1 MSFNLQMN
9 LCKTL
14 AVCIAVLAAPSPAGA
29 REFRVADTQSE
40 DYPTV
45 QALTFMAR
53 IVEERSGG
61 RHRIRVFHS
70 RQLGEEKETIEQTRV
85 GAIDLNRTNVAPIGS
100 LIPAANVLAL
110 PFLFRSFDHL
120 HKVLDQAIGEEI
132 LASSQRHGFV
142 GLTFYDSGI
151 AVDLQ
156 QRAAGAHAC
165 RHERLANSGAAIG
178 ADVRHDQ
185 GARRRTGRATVR
197 AGATGLST
205 RLIDGAENN
214 WPSYVTT
221 NHYKLAP
228 YYTLTE
234 HTMGPELLV
243 MSPRAWESLSA
254 EDQDIFRDAARK
266 SSAYMR
272 ELWNGLEERSR
283 QQARAAGDH
292 HHQRFRPKAVR
303 AGDEHDLRKER
314 HRSGPERIDRA
325 YSQDSMS
332 LDLLA
337 LKEEQSAAPTARQRR
352 SLDLETQSVVRV
364 LPIRWRLLSIAAL
377 NATVAIILAAL
388 IWNGANVLS
397 RAWDDVRTVRESD
410 KLLVLL
416 ESEASRLQN
425 LIHRYINQPS
435 QEVLT
440 EILGLHGEV
449 LSTLRNRG
457 AVDPVLSGSAD
468 ELRAVTERF
477 LQGFGEVRELQTTIA
492 HTYENDVLKPAREM
506 AGLYAIIE
514 GAIGTRD
521 ALLLPSLGKSREAFT
536 ASLVAANAFYLS
548 LASDAADE
556 ARRNITTVEQTIPV
570 MIDLAENDLQRAAL
584 TALAQRAAAFG
595 DGLKTL
601 AEQFATRTNL
611 LKTAIDDNQAAMIE
625 VINKLSA
632 QMTLRELQAQGS
644 FDHTLANIYQ
654 NVALVA
660 VVFLTLIVVIG
671 VLIARS
677 IILPLKEIMAAM
689 HAVVSEKYDQPIQG
703 TQARDEIG
711 EMARAVA
718 VFRENAI
725 AKRKAENELRASKD
739 RAEKALE
746 DLREAQQNL
755 IAAEK
760 LAALGGL
767 VAGVAH
773 EVNNPIGISLTVA
786 SSFARRCDDFANEVG
801 SGPLRRSRLDEFLE
815 GGRDAAN
822 QLVANLQRAG
832 ELVQSFKQV
841 AVDRSHADRRQFDL
855 RESTDQIV
863 ASLRPVLKKSQ
874 ITLTVDVPAG
884 IIMDSYPG
892 SYGQVLTNLFL
903 NSVVHAFPDGRAGS
917 VMVEARQV
925 RDDVEIFVS
934 DDGVGMSE
942 DIQRRAFDPFFTTRR
957 GEGGTGLGL
966 HIIFNLVTQQLG
978 GRLAFESRLGWGT
991 RFRITLPRVAPGESP
1006 PEEAAQ

>member
-1 MSFNLQMN
+1 
-9 LCKTL
+9 
-14 AVCIAVLAAPSPAGA
+14 
-29 REFRVADTQSE
+29 
-40 DYPTV
+40 
-45 QALTFMAR
+45 
-53 IVEERSGG
+53 
-61 RHRIRVFHS
+61 
-70 RQLGEEKETIEQTRV
+70 
-85 GAIDLNRTNVAPIGS
+85 
-100 LIPAANVLAL
+100 
-110 PFLFRSFDHL
+110 
-120 HKVLDQAIGEEI
+120 
-132 LASSQRHGFV
+132 
-142 GLTFYDSGI
+142 
-151 AVDLQ
+151 
-156 QRAAGAHAC
+156 
-165 RHERLANSGAAIG
+165 
-178 ADVRHDQ
+178 
-185 GARRRTGRATVR
+185 
-197 AGATGLST
+197 
-205 RLIDGAENN
+205 
-214 WPSYVTT
+214 
-221 NHYKLAP
+221 
-228 YYTLTE
+228 
-234 HTMGPELLV
+234 
-243 MSPRAWESLSA
+243 
-254 EDQDIFRDAARK
+254 
-266 SSAYMR
+266 
-272 ELWNGLEERSR
+272 
-283 QQARAAGDH
+283 
-292 HHQRFRPKAVR
+292 
-303 AGDEHDLRKER
+303 
-314 HRSGPERIDRA
+314 
-325 YSQDSMS
+325 MS
-332 LDLLA
+332 LDLVA
-337 LKEEQSAAPTARQRR
+337 LKDEPSATRNARPRR
-352 SLDLETQSVVRV
+352 SLDLETESVVRV
-364 LPIRWRLLSIAAL
+364 LPIRWRLFSIAAL
-377 NATVAIILAAL
+377 NAAVAFILAAF

-457 AVDPVLSGSAD
+457 AIDPILSGSAD
-468 ELRAVTERF
+468 ELRTVTERF
-477 LQGFGEVRELQTTIA
+477 LQGFGEVRALQTTIA
-492 HTYENDVLKPAREM
+492 HTYENEVLKPAREM

-514 GAIGTRD
+514 GAIGARD

-570 MIDLAENDLQRAAL
+570 MIDLAENSLQRAAL

-601 AEQFATRTNL
+601 AEQFAMRTNL
-611 LKTAIDDNQAAMIE
+611 LKTAIDDNQAAMIS

-660 VVFLTLIVVIG
+660 VIFLTLIVVIG
-671 VLIARS
+671 ALIARS

-689 HAVVSEKYDQPIQG
+689 HGVVSEKYDEPIQG
-703 TQARDEIG
+703 THARDEIG

-725 AKRKAENELRASKD
+725 AKRKAEDELRAAKD
-739 RAEKALE
+739 RAEKALD
-746 DLREAQQNL
+746 DLREAQQSL

-786 SSFARRCDDFANEVG
+786 SSFARRCEEFAKEVDA
-801 SGPLRRSRLDEFLE
+801 GPLRRSRLGEFLE

-822 QLVANLQRAG
+822 QLVSNLQRAG

-841 AVDRSHADRRQFDL
+841 AVDRSHADRRPFDL

-863 ASLRPVLKKSQ
+863 ASLRPALKKSQ

-884 IIMDSYPG
+884 IVMDSYPG

-917 VMVEARQV
+917 VIVEARQV
-925 RDDVEIFVS
+925 RDDVDIFVS

-942 DIQRRAFDPFFTTRR
+942 EIQRRAFDPFFTTRR
-957 GEGGTGLGL
+957 NEGGTGLGL

-991 RFRITLPRVAPGESP
+991 RFRITLPRVAPGEAP
-1006 PEEAAQ
+1006 PAQAAQ

>member
-1 MSFNLQMN
+1 
-9 LCKTL
+9 
-14 AVCIAVLAAPSPAGA
+14 
-29 REFRVADTQSE
+29 
-40 DYPTV
+40 
-45 QALTFMAR
+45 
-53 IVEERSGG
+53 
-61 RHRIRVFHS
+61 
-70 RQLGEEKETIEQTRV
+70 
-85 GAIDLNRTNVAPIGS
+85 
-100 LIPAANVLAL
+100 
-110 PFLFRSFDHL
+110 
-120 HKVLDQAIGEEI
+120 
-132 LASSQRHGFV
+132 
-142 GLTFYDSGI
+142 
-151 AVDLQ
+151 
-156 QRAAGAHAC
+156 
-165 RHERLANSGAAIG
+165 
-178 ADVRHDQ
+178 
-185 GARRRTGRATVR
+185 
-197 AGATGLST
+197 
-205 RLIDGAENN
+205 
-214 WPSYVTT
+214 
-221 NHYKLAP
+221 
-228 YYTLTE
+228 
-234 HTMGPELLV
+234 
-243 MSPRAWESLSA
+243 
-254 EDQDIFRDAARK
+254 
-266 SSAYMR
+266 
-272 ELWNGLEERSR
+272 
-283 QQARAAGDH
+283 
-292 HHQRFRPKAVR
+292 
-303 AGDEHDLRKER
+303 
-314 HRSGPERIDRA
+314 
-325 YSQDSMS
+325 MS
-332 LDLLA
+332 LDLVA
-337 LKEEQSAAPTARQRR
+337 LKDEPSATRNARPRR
-352 SLDLETQSVVRV
+352 SLDLETESVVRV
-364 LPIRWRLLSIAAL
+364 LPIRWRLFSIAAL
-377 NATVAIILAAL
+377 NAAVAFILAAF

-457 AVDPVLSGSAD
+457 AIDPILSGSAD
-468 ELRAVTERF
+468 ELRTVTERF
-477 LQGFGEVRELQTTIA
+477 LQGFGEVRALQTTIA
-492 HTYENDVLKPAREM
+492 HTYENEVLKPAREM

-514 GAIGTRD
+514 GAIGARD

-570 MIDLAENDLQRAAL
+570 MIDLAENSLQRAAL

-601 AEQFATRTNL
+601 AEQFAMRTNL
-611 LKTAIDDNQAAMIE
+611 LKTAIDDNQAAMIS

-660 VVFLTLIVVIG
+660 VIFLTLIVVIG
-671 VLIARS
+671 ALIARS

-689 HAVVSEKYDQPIQG
+689 HGVVSEKYDEPIQG
-703 TQARDEIG
+703 THARDEIG

-725 AKRKAENELRASKD
+725 AKRKAEDELRAAKD
-739 RAEKALE
+739 RAEKALD
-746 DLREAQQNL
+746 DLREAQQSL

-786 SSFARRCDDFANEVG
+786 SSFARRCEEFAKEVDA
-801 SGPLRRSRLDEFLE
+801 GPLRRSRLGEFLE

-822 QLVANLQRAG
+822 QLVANLHRAG

-841 AVDRSHADRRQFDL
+841 AVDRSHADRRPFDL

-884 IIMDSYPG
+884 IMMDSYPG

-917 VMVEARQV
+917 VIVEARQV
-925 RDDVEIFVS
+925 RDDVDIFVS
-934 DDGVGMSE
+934 DDGVGMGE
-942 DIQRRAFDPFFTTRR
+942 EIRRRAFDPFFTTRR
-957 GEGGTGLGL
+957 NEGGTGLGL

-991 RFRITLPRVAPGESP
+991 RFRITLPRVAPGEAP
-1006 PEEAAQ
+1006 PAQAAQ

>member
-1 MSFNLQMN
+1 
-9 LCKTL
+9 
-14 AVCIAVLAAPSPAGA
+14 
-29 REFRVADTQSE
+29 
-40 DYPTV
+40 
-45 QALTFMAR
+45 
-53 IVEERSGG
+53 
-61 RHRIRVFHS
+61 
-70 RQLGEEKETIEQTRV
+70 
-85 GAIDLNRTNVAPIGS
+85 
-100 LIPAANVLAL
+100 
-110 PFLFRSFDHL
+110 
-120 HKVLDQAIGEEI
+120 
-132 LASSQRHGFV
+132 
-142 GLTFYDSGI
+142 
-151 AVDLQ
+151 
-156 QRAAGAHAC
+156 
-165 RHERLANSGAAIG
+165 
-178 ADVRHDQ
+178 
-185 GARRRTGRATVR
+185 
-197 AGATGLST
+197 
-205 RLIDGAENN
+205 
-214 WPSYVTT
+214 
-221 NHYKLAP
+221 
-228 YYTLTE
+228 
-234 HTMGPELLV
+234 
-243 MSPRAWESLSA
+243 
-254 EDQDIFRDAARK
+254 
-266 SSAYMR
+266 
-272 ELWNGLEERSR
+272 
-283 QQARAAGDH
+283 
-292 HHQRFRPKAVR
+292 
-303 AGDEHDLRKER
+303 
-314 HRSGPERIDRA
+314 
-325 YSQDSMS
+325 MS

-337 LKEEQSAAPTARQRR
+337 LKEEQSRAPTARQRR

-477 LQGFGEVRELQTTIA
+477 LQGFGEVRALQTTIA
-492 HTYENDVLKPAREM
+492 HTYENEVLKPAREM

-514 GAIGTRD
+514 GAIGARD

-556 ARRNITTVEQTIPV
+556 ARKNITTVEQTIPV
-570 MIDLAENDLQRAAL
+570 MIDLAENNLQRTAL
-584 TALAQRAAAFG
+584 TALGQRAAAFG

-601 AEQFATRTNL
+601 AEQFAMRTNL
-611 LKTAIDDNQAAMIE
+611 LKTAIDDNQAAMIA

-660 VVFLTLIVVIG
+660 VIFLTLIVIIG
-671 VLIARS
+671 ALIARS

-689 HAVVSEKYDQPIQG
+689 HAVVSERYDQPIQG

-725 AKRKAENELRASKD
+725 AKRKAEDELRASKD

-786 SSFARRCDDFANEVG
+786 SSFARRCDEFAKEVG

-822 QLVANLQRAG
+822 QLVTNLQRAG

-841 AVDRSHADRRQFDL
+841 AVDRSHADRRPFDL

-874 ITLTVDVPAG
+874 ITLSVDVPPG
-884 IIMDSYPG
+884 ISMDSYPG

-903 NSVVHAFPDGRAGS
+903 NSVVHAFPDGRGGS
-917 VMVEARQV
+917 VLVEARQV
-925 RDDVEIFVS
+925 RDDVDIFVS

-942 DIQRRAFDPFFTTRR
+942 EIQRRAFDPFFTTRR

-991 RFRITLPRVAPGESP
+991 RFRITLPRVAPGESL

>member
-1 MSFNLQMN
+1 
-9 LCKTL
+9 
-14 AVCIAVLAAPSPAGA
+14 
-29 REFRVADTQSE
+29 
-40 DYPTV
+40 
-45 QALTFMAR
+45 
-53 IVEERSGG
+53 
-61 RHRIRVFHS
+61 
-70 RQLGEEKETIEQTRV
+70 
-85 GAIDLNRTNVAPIGS
+85 
-100 LIPAANVLAL
+100 
-110 PFLFRSFDHL
+110 
-120 HKVLDQAIGEEI
+120 
-132 LASSQRHGFV
+132 
-142 GLTFYDSGI
+142 
-151 AVDLQ
+151 
-156 QRAAGAHAC
+156 
-165 RHERLANSGAAIG
+165 
-178 ADVRHDQ
+178 
-185 GARRRTGRATVR
+185 
-197 AGATGLST
+197 
-205 RLIDGAENN
+205 
-214 WPSYVTT
+214 
-221 NHYKLAP
+221 
-228 YYTLTE
+228 
-234 HTMGPELLV
+234 
-243 MSPRAWESLSA
+243 
-254 EDQDIFRDAARK
+254 
-266 SSAYMR
+266 
-272 ELWNGLEERSR
+272 
-283 QQARAAGDH
+283 
-292 HHQRFRPKAVR
+292 
-303 AGDEHDLRKER
+303 
-314 HRSGPERIDRA
+314 
-325 YSQDSMS
+325 MS
-332 LDLLA
+332 LDLVA
-337 LKEEQSAAPTARQRR
+337 LKDEPSATRNARPRR
-352 SLDLETQSVVRV
+352 SLDLETESVVRV
-364 LPIRWRLLSIAAL
+364 LPIRWRLFSIAAL
-377 NATVAIILAAL
+377 NAAVAFILAAF

-457 AVDPVLSGSAD
+457 AIDPILSGSAD
-468 ELRAVTERF
+468 ELRTVTERF
-477 LQGFGEVRELQTTIA
+477 LQGFGEVRALQTTIA
-492 HTYENDVLKPAREM
+492 HTYENEVLKPAREM

-514 GAIGTRD
+514 GAIGARD

-570 MIDLAENDLQRAAL
+570 MIDLAENSLQRAAL

-601 AEQFATRTNL
+601 AEQFAMRTNL
-611 LKTAIDDNQAAMIE
+611 LKTAIDDNQAAMIS

-660 VVFLTLIVVIG
+660 VIFLTLIVVIG
-671 VLIARS
+671 ALIARS

-689 HAVVSEKYDQPIQG
+689 HGVVSEKYDEPIQG
-703 TQARDEIG
+703 THARDEIG

-725 AKRKAENELRASKD
+725 AKRKAEDELRAAKD
-739 RAEKALE
+739 RAEKALD
-746 DLREAQQNL
+746 DLREAQQSL

-786 SSFARRCDDFANEVG
+786 SSFARRCEEFAKEVDA
-801 SGPLRRSRLDEFLE
+801 GPLRRSRLGEFLE

-822 QLVANLQRAG
+822 QLVSNLQRAG

-841 AVDRSHADRRQFDL
+841 AVDRSHADRRPFDL

-884 IIMDSYPG
+884 IVMDSYPG

-903 NSVVHAFPDGRAGS
+903 NSVVHAFPDGRAGT
-917 VMVEARQV
+917 VIVEARQV
-925 RDDVEIFVS
+925 RDDVDIFVS

-942 DIQRRAFDPFFTTRR
+942 EIQRRAFDPFFTTRR
-957 GEGGTGLGL
+957 NEGGTGLGL

-991 RFRITLPRVAPGESP
+991 RFRITLPRVAPGEAP
-1006 PEEAAQ
+1006 PAQAAQ

>member
-1 MSFNLQMN
+1 
-9 LCKTL
+9 
-14 AVCIAVLAAPSPAGA
+14 
-29 REFRVADTQSE
+29 
-40 DYPTV
+40 
-45 QALTFMAR
+45 
-53 IVEERSGG
+53 
-61 RHRIRVFHS
+61 
-70 RQLGEEKETIEQTRV
+70 
-85 GAIDLNRTNVAPIGS
+85 
-100 LIPAANVLAL
+100 
-110 PFLFRSFDHL
+110 
-120 HKVLDQAIGEEI
+120 
-132 LASSQRHGFV
+132 
-142 GLTFYDSGI
+142 
-151 AVDLQ
+151 
-156 QRAAGAHAC
+156 
-165 RHERLANSGAAIG
+165 
-178 ADVRHDQ
+178 
-185 GARRRTGRATVR
+185 
-197 AGATGLST
+197 
-205 RLIDGAENN
+205 
-214 WPSYVTT
+214 
-221 NHYKLAP
+221 
-228 YYTLTE
+228 
-234 HTMGPELLV
+234 
-243 MSPRAWESLSA
+243 
-254 EDQDIFRDAARK
+254 
-266 SSAYMR
+266 
-272 ELWNGLEERSR
+272 
-283 QQARAAGDH
+283 
-292 HHQRFRPKAVR
+292 
-303 AGDEHDLRKER
+303 
-314 HRSGPERIDRA
+314 
-325 YSQDSMS
+325 MS

-337 LKEEQSAAPTARQRR
+337 LKEEQSTAPAARQRR

-477 LQGFGEVRELQTTIA
+477 LQGFGEVRALQTTIA
-492 HTYENDVLKPAREM
+492 HTYENEVLKPAREM

-514 GAIGTRD
+514 GAIGARD

-556 ARRNITTVEQTIPV
+556 ARKNITTVEQTIPV
-570 MIDLAENDLQRAAL
+570 MIDLAENNLQRTAL

-601 AEQFATRTNL
+601 AEQFAMRTNL
-611 LKTAIDDNQAAMIE
+611 LKTAIDDNQAAMIA

-660 VVFLTLIVVIG
+660 VIFLTLIVVIG
-671 VLIARS
+671 ALIARS

-711 EMARAVA
+711 EMARGVA

-725 AKRKAENELRASKD
+725 AKRKAEDELRASKD

-786 SSFARRCDDFANEVG
+786 SSFARRCDEFAKEVG

-822 QLVANLQRAG
+822 QLVTNLQRAG

-841 AVDRSHADRRQFDL
+841 AVDRSHADRRPFDL

-874 ITLTVDVPAG
+874 ITLSVDVPPG
-884 IIMDSYPG
+884 ISMDSYPG

-903 NSVVHAFPDGRAGS
+903 NSVVHAFPDGRGGS
-917 VMVEARQV
+917 VLVEARQV
-925 RDDVEIFVS
+925 RDDVDIFVS
-934 DDGVGMSE
+934 DDGVGMSDE
-942 DIQRRAFDPFFTTRR
+942 IQRRAFDPFFTTRR

-978 GRLAFESRLGWGT
+978 GRLAFESRPGWGT
-991 RFRITLPRVAPGESP
+991 RFRITLPRVAPGESL

>member
-1 MSFNLQMN
+1 
-9 LCKTL
+9 
-14 AVCIAVLAAPSPAGA
+14 
-29 REFRVADTQSE
+29 
-40 DYPTV
+40 
-45 QALTFMAR
+45 
-53 IVEERSGG
+53 
-61 RHRIRVFHS
+61 
-70 RQLGEEKETIEQTRV
+70 
-85 GAIDLNRTNVAPIGS
+85 
-100 LIPAANVLAL
+100 
-110 PFLFRSFDHL
+110 
-120 HKVLDQAIGEEI
+120 
-132 LASSQRHGFV
+132 
-142 GLTFYDSGI
+142 
-151 AVDLQ
+151 
-156 QRAAGAHAC
+156 
-165 RHERLANSGAAIG
+165 
-178 ADVRHDQ
+178 
-185 GARRRTGRATVR
+185 
-197 AGATGLST
+197 
-205 RLIDGAENN
+205 
-214 WPSYVTT
+214 
-221 NHYKLAP
+221 
-228 YYTLTE
+228 
-234 HTMGPELLV
+234 
-243 MSPRAWESLSA
+243 
-254 EDQDIFRDAARK
+254 
-266 SSAYMR
+266 
-272 ELWNGLEERSR
+272 
-283 QQARAAGDH
+283 
-292 HHQRFRPKAVR
+292 
-303 AGDEHDLRKER
+303 
-314 HRSGPERIDRA
+314 
-325 YSQDSMS
+325 MS
-332 LDLLA
+332 LDLVA
-337 LKEEQSAAPTARQRR
+337 LKDEPSAARTARPRR
-352 SLDLETQSVVRV
+352 SLDQETQSVVRA
-364 LPIRWRLLSIAAL
+364 LPIRWRLLLIAAL

-477 LQGFGEVRELQTTIA
+477 LQGFGEVRALQTTIA
-492 HTYENDVLKPAREM
+492 HTYENEVLKPAREM

-514 GAIGTRD
+514 GAIGARD

-548 LASDAADE
+548 LATDAADE
-556 ARRNITTVEQTIPV
+556 ARKNITTVEQTVPV
-570 MIDLAENDLQRAAL
+570 MIDLAENNLQRTAL
-584 TALAQRAAAFG
+584 QALAQRAAAFG

-601 AEQFATRTNL
+601 AEQFAMRTNL
-611 LKTAIDDNQAAMIE
+611 LKTAIDDNQAAMIA
-625 VINKLSA
+625 VINKLSG
-632 QMTLRELQAQGS
+632 QMTMRELQAQGS

-660 VVFLTLIVVIG
+660 VIFLTLIVVIG
-671 VLIARS
+671 ALIARS
-677 IILPLKEIMAAM
+677 IIVPLKEIMAAM

-739 RAEKALE
+739 HAEKALE

-786 SSFARRCDDFANEVG
+786 SSFARRCDEFAKEVD

-822 QLVANLQRAG
+822 QLVSNLHRAG

-841 AVDRSHADRRQFDL
+841 AVDRSHADRRPFDL

-874 ITLTVDVPAG
+874 ITLTVDVPPG
-884 IIMDSYPG
+884 ISMDSYPG

-903 NSVVHAFPDGRAGS
+903 NSVVHAFPDGRPGN
-917 VMVEARQV
+917 VTVEARQV
-925 RDDVEIFVS
+925 RDDVDIFVS
-934 DDGVGMSE
+934 YDGVGMSE
-942 DIQRRAFDPFFTTRR
+942 ETQRRAFDPFFTTRR

-991 RFRITLPRVAPGESP
+991 RFRITLPRAAPGESQP
-1006 PEEAAQ
+1006 AQAAQ

>member
-1 MSFNLQMN
+1 
-9 LCKTL
+9 
-14 AVCIAVLAAPSPAGA
+14 
-29 REFRVADTQSE
+29 
-40 DYPTV
+40 
-45 QALTFMAR
+45 
-53 IVEERSGG
+53 
-61 RHRIRVFHS
+61 
-70 RQLGEEKETIEQTRV
+70 
-85 GAIDLNRTNVAPIGS
+85 
-100 LIPAANVLAL
+100 
-110 PFLFRSFDHL
+110 
-120 HKVLDQAIGEEI
+120 
-132 LASSQRHGFV
+132 
-142 GLTFYDSGI
+142 
-151 AVDLQ
+151 
-156 QRAAGAHAC
+156 
-165 RHERLANSGAAIG
+165 
-178 ADVRHDQ
+178 
-185 GARRRTGRATVR
+185 
-197 AGATGLST
+197 
-205 RLIDGAENN
+205 
-214 WPSYVTT
+214 
-221 NHYKLAP
+221 
-228 YYTLTE
+228 
-234 HTMGPELLV
+234 
-243 MSPRAWESLSA
+243 
-254 EDQDIFRDAARK
+254 
-266 SSAYMR
+266 
-272 ELWNGLEERSR
+272 
-283 QQARAAGDH
+283 
-292 HHQRFRPKAVR
+292 
-303 AGDEHDLRKER
+303 
-314 HRSGPERIDRA
+314 
-325 YSQDSMS
+325 MS
-332 LDLLA
+332 LDLVA
-337 LKEEQSAAPTARQRR
+337 LKDEQSAARNARPRR
-352 SLDLETQSVVRV
+352 SLDLETESVVRV
-364 LPIRWRLLSIAAL
+364 LPIRWRLFSIAAL
-377 NATVAIILAAL
+377 NGAVAFILAAF

-457 AVDPVLSGSAD
+457 AIDPILSGSAD
-468 ELRAVTERF
+468 ELRTVTERF
-477 LQGFGEVRELQTTIA
+477 LQGFGEVRALQTTIA
-492 HTYENDVLKPAREM
+492 HTYENEVLKPAREM

-514 GAIGTRD
+514 GAIGARD

-570 MIDLAENDLQRAAL
+570 MIDLAENSLQRAAL

-601 AEQFATRTNL
+601 AEQFAMRTNL
-611 LKTAIDDNQAAMIE
+611 LKTAIDDNQAAMIS

-660 VVFLTLIVVIG
+660 VIFLTLIVVIG
-671 VLIARS
+671 ALIARS

-689 HAVVSEKYDQPIQG
+689 HGVVSEKYDAPIQG
-703 TQARDEIG
+703 THARDEIG

-725 AKRKAENELRASKD
+725 AKRKAEDELRAAKD
-739 RAEKALE
+739 RAEKALD
-746 DLREAQQNL
+746 DLREAQQSL

-786 SSFARRCDDFANEVG
+786 SSFARRCEEFAKEVDA
-801 SGPLRRSRLDEFLE
+801 GPLRRSRLGEFLE

-822 QLVANLQRAG
+822 QLVSNLQRAG

-841 AVDRSHADRRQFDL
+841 AVDRSHADRRPFDL

-884 IIMDSYPG
+884 IMMDSYPG

-917 VMVEARQV
+917 VIVEARQV
-925 RDDVEIFVS
+925 RDDVDIFVS

-942 DIQRRAFDPFFTTRR
+942 EIQRRAFDPFFTTRR
-957 GEGGTGLGL
+957 NEGGTGLGL

-991 RFRITLPRVAPGESP
+991 RFRITLPRVAPGEAP
-1006 PEEAAQ
+1006 PAQAAQ

>member
-1 MSFNLQMN
+1 
-9 LCKTL
+9 
-14 AVCIAVLAAPSPAGA
+14 
-29 REFRVADTQSE
+29 
-40 DYPTV
+40 
-45 QALTFMAR
+45 
-53 IVEERSGG
+53 
-61 RHRIRVFHS
+61 
-70 RQLGEEKETIEQTRV
+70 
-85 GAIDLNRTNVAPIGS
+85 
-100 LIPAANVLAL
+100 
-110 PFLFRSFDHL
+110 
-120 HKVLDQAIGEEI
+120 
-132 LASSQRHGFV
+132 
-142 GLTFYDSGI
+142 
-151 AVDLQ
+151 
-156 QRAAGAHAC
+156 
-165 RHERLANSGAAIG
+165 
-178 ADVRHDQ
+178 
-185 GARRRTGRATVR
+185 
-197 AGATGLST
+197 
-205 RLIDGAENN
+205 
-214 WPSYVTT
+214 
-221 NHYKLAP
+221 
-228 YYTLTE
+228 
-234 HTMGPELLV
+234 
-243 MSPRAWESLSA
+243 
-254 EDQDIFRDAARK
+254 
-266 SSAYMR
+266 
-272 ELWNGLEERSR
+272 
-283 QQARAAGDH
+283 
-292 HHQRFRPKAVR
+292 
-303 AGDEHDLRKER
+303 
-314 HRSGPERIDRA
+314 
-325 YSQDSMS
+325 MS
-332 LDLLA
+332 LDLVA
-337 LKEEQSAAPTARQRR
+337 LKDEQSATRNARPRR
-352 SLDLETQSVVRV
+352 SLDLETESVVRV
-364 LPIRWRLLSIAAL
+364 LPIRWRLFLIAAL
-377 NATVAIILAAL
+377 NASVAFILAAF

-457 AVDPVLSGSAD
+457 AVDPILSGSAD
-468 ELRAVTERF
+468 ELRTVTERF
-477 LQGFGEVRELQTTIA
+477 LQGFGEVRALQTTIA

-514 GAIGTRD
+514 GAIGARD
-521 ALLLPSLGKSREAFT
+521 ALLLPSLGKSRESFT

-570 MIDLAENDLQRAAL
+570 MIDLAENSLQRAAL
-584 TALAQRAAAFG
+584 SALAQRAAAFG

-601 AEQFATRTNL
+601 AEQFAMRTNL
-611 LKTAIDDNQAAMIE
+611 LKTAIDDNQAAMIA

-660 VVFLTLIVVIG
+660 VIFLTLIVVIG
-671 VLIARS
+671 ALIARS

-689 HAVVSEKYDQPIQG
+689 HAVVSEKYDEPIQG
-703 TQARDEIG
+703 THARDEIG

-725 AKRKAENELRASKD
+725 AKRKAEDELRAAKD
-739 RAEKALE
+739 RAEKALD
-746 DLREAQQNL
+746 DLREAQQSL

-786 SSFARRCDDFANEVG
+786 SSFARRCDEFAKEVDA
-801 SGPLRRSRLDEFLE
+801 GPLRRSRLDEFLE

-841 AVDRSHADRRQFDL
+841 AVDRSHADRRPFDL

-917 VMVEARQV
+917 VIVEARQV
-925 RDDVEIFVS
+925 RDDVDIFVS

-942 DIQRRAFDPFFTTRR
+942 EIQRRAFDPFFTTRR
-957 GEGGTGLGL
+957 NEGGTGLGL

-991 RFRITLPRVAPGESP
+991 RFRITLPRVAPGEAQP
-1006 PEEAAQ
+1006 AQAAQ

>member
-1 MSFNLQMN
+1 
-9 LCKTL
+9 
-14 AVCIAVLAAPSPAGA
+14 
-29 REFRVADTQSE
+29 
-40 DYPTV
+40 
-45 QALTFMAR
+45 
-53 IVEERSGG
+53 
-61 RHRIRVFHS
+61 
-70 RQLGEEKETIEQTRV
+70 
-85 GAIDLNRTNVAPIGS
+85 
-100 LIPAANVLAL
+100 
-110 PFLFRSFDHL
+110 
-120 HKVLDQAIGEEI
+120 
-132 LASSQRHGFV
+132 
-142 GLTFYDSGI
+142 
-151 AVDLQ
+151 
-156 QRAAGAHAC
+156 
-165 RHERLANSGAAIG
+165 
-178 ADVRHDQ
+178 
-185 GARRRTGRATVR
+185 
-197 AGATGLST
+197 
-205 RLIDGAENN
+205 
-214 WPSYVTT
+214 
-221 NHYKLAP
+221 
-228 YYTLTE
+228 
-234 HTMGPELLV
+234 
-243 MSPRAWESLSA
+243 
-254 EDQDIFRDAARK
+254 
-266 SSAYMR
+266 
-272 ELWNGLEERSR
+272 
-283 QQARAAGDH
+283 
-292 HHQRFRPKAVR
+292 
-303 AGDEHDLRKER
+303 
-314 HRSGPERIDRA
+314 
-325 YSQDSMS
+325 MS
-332 LDLLA
+332 LDLVA
-337 LKEEQSAAPTARQRR
+337 LKDEPSATRNARPRR
-352 SLDLETQSVVRV
+352 SLDLETESVVRV
-364 LPIRWRLLSIAAL
+364 LPIRWRLFSIAAL
-377 NATVAIILAAL
+377 NAAVAFILAAF

-457 AVDPVLSGSAD
+457 AIDPILSGSAD
-468 ELRAVTERF
+468 ELRTVTERF
-477 LQGFGEVRELQTTIA
+477 LQGFGEVRALQTTIA
-492 HTYENDVLKPAREM
+492 HTYENEVLKPAREM

-514 GAIGTRD
+514 GAIGARD

-570 MIDLAENDLQRAAL
+570 MIDLAENSLQRAAL

-601 AEQFATRTNL
+601 AEQFAMRTNL
-611 LKTAIDDNQAAMIE
+611 LKTAIDDNQAAMIS

-660 VVFLTLIVVIG
+660 VIFLTLIVVIG
-671 VLIARS
+671 ALIARS

-689 HAVVSEKYDQPIQG
+689 HGVVSEKYDEPIQG
-703 TQARDEIG
+703 THARDEIG

-725 AKRKAENELRASKD
+725 AKRKAEDELRAAKD
-739 RAEKALE
+739 RAEKALD
-746 DLREAQQNL
+746 DLREAQQSL

-786 SSFARRCDDFANEVG
+786 SSFARRCEEFAKEVDA
-801 SGPLRRSRLDEFLE
+801 GPLRRSRLGEFLE

-822 QLVANLQRAG
+822 QLVANLHRAG

-841 AVDRSHADRRQFDL
+841 AVDRSHADRRPFNL

-874 ITLTVDVPAG
+874 ITLTVDVPPG
-884 IIMDSYPG
+884 IMMDSYPG

-917 VMVEARQV
+917 VIVEARQV
-925 RDDVEIFVS
+925 RDDVDIFVS

-942 DIQRRAFDPFFTTRR
+942 EIQRRAFDPFFTTRR
-957 GEGGTGLGL
+957 NEGGTGLGL

-978 GRLAFESRLGWGT
+978 GRLAFESRPGWGT
-991 RFRITLPRVAPGESP
+991 RFRITLPRVAPGEAP
-1006 PEEAAQ
+1006 PAQAAQ

>member
-1 MSFNLQMN
+1 
-9 LCKTL
+9 
-14 AVCIAVLAAPSPAGA
+14 
-29 REFRVADTQSE
+29 
-40 DYPTV
+40 
-45 QALTFMAR
+45 
-53 IVEERSGG
+53 
-61 RHRIRVFHS
+61 
-70 RQLGEEKETIEQTRV
+70 
-85 GAIDLNRTNVAPIGS
+85 
-100 LIPAANVLAL
+100 
-110 PFLFRSFDHL
+110 
-120 HKVLDQAIGEEI
+120 
-132 LASSQRHGFV
+132 
-142 GLTFYDSGI
+142 
-151 AVDLQ
+151 
-156 QRAAGAHAC
+156 
-165 RHERLANSGAAIG
+165 
-178 ADVRHDQ
+178 
-185 GARRRTGRATVR
+185 
-197 AGATGLST
+197 
-205 RLIDGAENN
+205 
-214 WPSYVTT
+214 
-221 NHYKLAP
+221 
-228 YYTLTE
+228 
-234 HTMGPELLV
+234 
-243 MSPRAWESLSA
+243 
-254 EDQDIFRDAARK
+254 
-266 SSAYMR
+266 
-272 ELWNGLEERSR
+272 
-283 QQARAAGDH
+283 
-292 HHQRFRPKAVR
+292 
-303 AGDEHDLRKER
+303 
-314 HRSGPERIDRA
+314 
-325 YSQDSMS
+325 MS

-337 LKEEQSAAPTARQRR
+337 LKEEQSRTPTARQRR

-377 NATVAIILAAL
+377 NATVAVILAAL

-477 LQGFGEVRELQTTIA
+477 LQGFGEVRALQTTIA
-492 HTYENDVLKPAREM
+492 HTYENEVLKPAREM

-514 GAIGTRD
+514 GAIGARD

-556 ARRNITTVEQTIPV
+556 ARKNITTVEQTIPV
-570 MIDLAENDLQRAAL
+570 MIDLAENNLQRTAL

-601 AEQFATRTNL
+601 AEQFAMRTNL
-611 LKTAIDDNQAAMIE
+611 LKTAIDDNQAAMIA

-660 VVFLTLIVVIG
+660 VIFLTLIVVIG
-671 VLIARS
+671 ALIARS

-725 AKRKAENELRASKD
+725 AKRKAEDELRASKD

-786 SSFARRCDDFANEVG
+786 SSFARRCDEFAKEVG

-822 QLVANLQRAG
+822 QLVTNLQRAG

-841 AVDRSHADRRQFDL
+841 AVDRSHADRRPFDL

-874 ITLTVDVPAG
+874 ITLSVDVPPG
-884 IIMDSYPG
+884 INMDSYPG

-917 VMVEARQV
+917 VLVEARQV
-925 RDDVEIFVS
+925 RDDVDIFVS

-942 DIQRRAFDPFFTTRR
+942 EIQRRAFDPFFTTRR

-991 RFRITLPRVAPGESP
+991 RFRITLPRVAPGESL

>member
-1 MSFNLQMN
+1 
-9 LCKTL
+9 
-14 AVCIAVLAAPSPAGA
+14 
-29 REFRVADTQSE
+29 
-40 DYPTV
+40 
-45 QALTFMAR
+45 
-53 IVEERSGG
+53 
-61 RHRIRVFHS
+61 
-70 RQLGEEKETIEQTRV
+70 
-85 GAIDLNRTNVAPIGS
+85 
-100 LIPAANVLAL
+100 
-110 PFLFRSFDHL
+110 
-120 HKVLDQAIGEEI
+120 
-132 LASSQRHGFV
+132 
-142 GLTFYDSGI
+142 
-151 AVDLQ
+151 
-156 QRAAGAHAC
+156 
-165 RHERLANSGAAIG
+165 
-178 ADVRHDQ
+178 
-185 GARRRTGRATVR
+185 
-197 AGATGLST
+197 
-205 RLIDGAENN
+205 
-214 WPSYVTT
+214 
-221 NHYKLAP
+221 
-228 YYTLTE
+228 
-234 HTMGPELLV
+234 
-243 MSPRAWESLSA
+243 
-254 EDQDIFRDAARK
+254 
-266 SSAYMR
+266 
-272 ELWNGLEERSR
+272 
-283 QQARAAGDH
+283 
-292 HHQRFRPKAVR
+292 
-303 AGDEHDLRKER
+303 
-314 HRSGPERIDRA
+314 
-325 YSQDSMS
+325 MS
-332 LDLLA
+332 LDLVA
-337 LKEEQSAAPTARQRR
+337 LKDEQSATRNARPRR
-352 SLDLETQSVVRV
+352 SLDLETESVVRV
-364 LPIRWRLLSIAAL
+364 LPIRWRLFLIAAL
-377 NATVAIILAAL
+377 NASVAFILAAF

-457 AVDPVLSGSAD
+457 AVDPILSGSAD
-468 ELRAVTERF
+468 ELRTVTERF
-477 LQGFGEVRELQTTIA
+477 LQGFGEVRALQTTIT

-514 GAIGTRD
+514 GAIGARD
-521 ALLLPSLGKSREAFT
+521 ALLLPSLGKSRESFT

-570 MIDLAENDLQRAAL
+570 MIDLAENSLQRAAL
-584 TALAQRAAAFG
+584 SALAQRAAAFG

-601 AEQFATRTNL
+601 AEQFAMRTNL
-611 LKTAIDDNQAAMIE
+611 LKTAIDDNQAAMIA

-660 VVFLTLIVVIG
+660 VIFLTLIVVIG
-671 VLIARS
+671 ALIARS

-689 HAVVSEKYDQPIQG
+689 HAVVSEKYDEPIQG
-703 TQARDEIG
+703 THARDEIG

-725 AKRKAENELRASKD
+725 AKRKAEDELRAAKD
-739 RAEKALE
+739 RAEKALD
-746 DLREAQQNL
+746 DLREAQQSL

-786 SSFARRCDDFANEVG
+786 SSFARRCDEFAKEVDA
-801 SGPLRRSRLDEFLE
+801 GPLRRSRLDEFLE

-841 AVDRSHADRRQFDL
+841 AVDRSHADRRPFDL

-917 VMVEARQV
+917 VIVEARQV
-925 RDDVEIFVS
+925 RDDVDIFVS

-942 DIQRRAFDPFFTTRR
+942 EIQRRAFDPFFTTRR
-957 GEGGTGLGL
+957 NEGGTGLGL

-991 RFRITLPRVAPGESP
+991 RFRITLPRVAPGEAQP
-1006 PEEAAQ
+1006 AQAAQ